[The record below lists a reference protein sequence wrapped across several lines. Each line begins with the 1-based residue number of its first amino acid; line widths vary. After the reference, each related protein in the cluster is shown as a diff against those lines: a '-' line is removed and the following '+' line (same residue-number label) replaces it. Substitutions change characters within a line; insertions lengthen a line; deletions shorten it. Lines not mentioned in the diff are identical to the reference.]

1 MLPILFHPA
10 TSKEI
15 KASFDWYQK
24 QVKGLGHDFIQELEL
39 AFNSVQSLPFTWPK
53 IGPSHRRFVLSRFP
67 YSVIYKVVNN
77 EKIFVVAIMNN
88 HRKPDYWNDRN

>member
-15 KASFDWYQK
+15 KTSFDWYQK

-39 AFNSVQSLPFTWPK
+39 VFNSVQSLPFTWPK
-53 IGPSHRRFVLSRFP
+53 IGQSHRRFVLSRFP
-67 YSVIYKVVNN
+67 FSLIYEVIN
-77 EKIFVVAIMNN
+77 EKILVVAIMNN
-88 HRKPDYWNDRN
+88 HRKPNYWNDRN